1 SAGSFLMGVS
11 FRFESLILGNALAG
25 LGTAGIHPVS
35 SSIIAQKWMKRK
47 VGLALSL
54 FYGLGYVGNI
64 IGPLVLSAIALW
76 AGWRFSY
83 YLIAA
88 TFLGCGILA
97 FFMLRGEQAAEK
109 STSKQ
114 SSRFVD
120 DVKSALKIKD
130 AMLIIAAQAFIS
142 GGTGMGVMTTWVPLF
157 IRDPSKGLGL
167 DVWTAGLVSSIAMSG
182 GVIGTILLGRIGERT
197 GYLKTA
203 MFSLAL
209 TTITIL
215 LLNLED
221 SFNILVV
228 PHLFMLSMTTFS
240 LTSILQA
247 HMAEAS
253 TTAQREILLGLHFTV
268 GQGVGALWSTL
279 LGYLVDLFSY
289 KAIWVT
295 MVFAGI
301 GAMMCLVTAYRIF
314 IKNRQLETKT

>member
-1 SAGSFLMGVS
+1 
-11 FRFESLILGNALAG
+11 
-25 LGTAGIHPVS
+25 
-35 SSIIAQKWMKRK
+35 
-47 VGLALSL
+47 
-54 FYGLGYVGNI
+54 
-64 IGPLVLSAIALW
+64 
-76 AGWRFSY
+76 
-83 YLIAA
+83 
-88 TFLGCGILA
+88 
-97 FFMLRGEQAAEK
+97 
-109 STSKQ
+109 
-114 SSRFVD
+114 
-120 DVKSALKIKD
+120 
-130 AMLIIAAQAFIS
+130 
-142 GGTGMGVMTTWVPLF
+142 
-157 IRDPSKGLGL
+157 
-167 DVWTAGLVSSIAMSG
+167 
-182 GVIGTILLGRIGERT
+182 
-197 GYLKTA
+197 

-253 TTAQREILLGLHFTV
+253 TTAQREILLGLYFTV